1 MVGQLLL
8 EFDYEISSFCETANY
23 LDESRWGYYSLC
35 CKPQQESRDFRVPF
49 QRSYPLSTL
58 PEVLKQAGND
68 KHCDY
73 WITQA
78 VFSQKNRRKVNLAH
92 VGVAFVDLDYY
103 KIRKLADLPP
113 EAVLDLVLKRCQ
125 EWKIPLPSLVVD
137 SGQGLQVKWFHEKLP
152 RIALPR
158 WEYLQTWLNQILL
171 DLGADTGAKDI
182 SRILRVVQTV
192 NQKNGGAVRV
202 LWQQN
207 TAFTQDPYSF
217 NELIDSVHQAHIA
230 HCRPVFTTSLKTR
243 KGKKPKSKVVEL
255 DFRQSFSEDN
265 LNWTRLCDLQKLN
278 ELRSGDMGEGLREPM
293 AFYQCNFFAL
303 RYSDELA
310 LRPMD
315 NWHEFY
321 SLCRKVAPHWDN
333 TKVRAKTS
341 NLYQLTRD
349 DAAGKTVEFMGKEY
363 RPLLTPKNRFLIDLF
378 GITDDE
384 QRKLKT
390 IISEQ
395 EIQRRKDLHQQTED
409 YKEAHRKR
417 NKELQKAKR
426 TEAGVKPREQYL
438 DKAKARRLLAVAAFQ
453 EGGMSQREIAEKL
466 GVSRG
471 AVQNYLRKREEQQQE
486 VRAILGD
493 SWKDFFECEG
503 NEDRWKNFPYIIK
516 N

>member
-1 MVGQLLL
+1 MIGQLLL
-8 EFDYEISSFCETANY
+8 ELDYEISSLCETANY
-23 LDESRWGYYSLC
+23 LDASRWGYYSLC
-35 CKPQQESRDFRVPF
+35 CQPKQHSKEFRGAF
-49 QRSYPLSTL
+49 QRSYPLFTL
-58 PEVLKQAGND
+58 PEILKQAGND
-68 KHCDY
+68 KHGDY

-78 VFSQKNRRKVNLAH
+78 VFSQKNRRKANFAH

-103 KIRKLADLPP
+103 KVRKLADLPP
-113 EAVLDLVLKRCQ
+113 EAVLELVLKRCQ
-125 EWKIPLPSLVVD
+125 DWNIPLPSLVVD

-152 RIALPR
+152 KCALPR
-158 WEYLQTWLNQILL
+158 WEYLQAWLNQILL

-192 NQKNGGAVRV
+192 NQKNGGVVRV

-217 NELIDSVHQAHIA
+217 NELIESVYQAHIV
-230 HCRPVFTTSLKTR
+230 HCRPVFTTALKTS
-243 KGKKPKSKVVEL
+243 KGKKLKAKVLEF
-255 DFRQSFSEDN
+255 DSRKPFSEDN
-265 LNWTRLCDLQKLN
+265 LNWTRLCDLQRLN
-278 ELRSGDMGEGLREPM
+278 ELRGGDMGDGLREPM

-303 RYSDELA
+303 RYSHELA
-310 LRPMD
+310 LNPLD

-321 SLCRKVAPHWDN
+321 SLCRQVAPHWDN
-333 TKVRAKTS
+333 AKIRAKTS

-349 DAAGKTVEFMGKEY
+349 DADGKTVEFMGKEY
-363 RPLLTPKNRFLIDLF
+363 RPLFTPKNNYLIDLF

-390 IISEQ
+390 IISKQ
-395 EIQRRKDLHQQTED
+395 EKQRRKDLHQQTEG
-409 YKEAHRKR
+409 YKEEHRKR

-426 TEAGVKPREQYL
+426 REAGIKPREQYL
-438 DKAKARRLLAVAAFQ
+438 DKAKARRLLAIAAFQ

-471 AVQNYLRKREEQQQE
+471 AVRNYLKNREEHQQE
-486 VRAILGD
+486 VKAIFGD
-493 SWKDFFECEG
+493 TWKEFFAGEG
-503 NEDRWKNFPYIIK
+503 NEDRWKDFPEVIK